1 MSERRAG
8 KAGGGAAGARGVRG
22 AGKSRRSEIRRR
34 VPRQGQG
41 ALASLRRPSTYQSI
55 LLAGAFAL
63 LAGAIVSWAR
73 ERPLV
78 SPGRI
83 MTETREVRVD
93 FEVPD
98 MEATES
104 RRQVARSS
112 APRVYRVNAGTLQ
125 EIQSSLERLPTALAD
140 AETLEDVAPEIRSSF
155 NLTAERLEAIRDFAI
170 GGEASRSWERRV
182 RTLLD
187 ELRLIA
193 AVDQQTFQ
201 REQQQA
207 NAEIILEGEDDEGR
221 RVPKDRLLNVQSR
234 KYTDAIE
241 GAVVDADF
249 RGLVKDLVVEQ
260 LLSQRRPTYDFDQT
274 ASELIAAER
283 MEQIEPVM
291 VRHPEGRTI
300 YRRGDRLD
308 EDQYAL
314 LMNERRAFRSQAG
327 GWTVWG
333 PRVAA
338 LGVAALVALMMGGYA
353 SMFCQRLAR
362 NPLRVLALGL
372 LLTGALGAAAL
383 GAAASPG
390 LTTLFAAAAVT
401 FVAVILVVA
410 YDQRTAGA
418 LSVLFAALL
427 MVALKGTPG
436 LFVAAAAGVGA
447 AVWRLGEIR
456 QRDTLIRAGVA
467 IGATL
472 LVATLAVEALRLP
485 PTFEALRQAVGDAAL
500 AGLGGLLVG
509 FVALG
514 LLPSIERVF
523 DITTGMTLIE
533 LRDPNQPLL
542 RELQRRA
549 PGTYSHS
556 LTVAS
561 LAENAANAI
570 GADALHVYVGALYHD
585 VGKMNK
591 PDYFV
596 ENQAGGHNRHARLRP
611 AMSLLVIVG
620 HVKDGVELARE
631 YGIPRGLHHYIE
643 SHHGTTLVEYFYH
656 AAQQKAEGE
665 EEKGPA
671 EIEYRYPGPKPR
683 TKEAAI
689 LMLCDSVESATRAMS
704 EPSPRRIEALVD
716 KIATKRLLDGQF
728 DECDL
733 TLRELHVIEDSLI
746 KQLNSI
752 YHGRISYP
760 SDEAKGGAE
769 APGGVEAEPVESEER
784 TAAESA

>member
-1 MSERRAG
+1 MSEKRPGRP
-8 KAGGGAAGARGVRG
+8 AGAGSQRG
-22 AGKSRRSEIRRR
+22 ARPGAKRRRSELRRR
-34 VPRQGQG
+34 VPRQTPGVRS
-41 ALASLRRPSTYQSI
+41 ALRRPSTIQSVLLTV
-55 LLAGAFAL
+55 LLAVV
-63 LAGAIVSWAR
+63 AGMIVAWAR

-78 SPGRI
+78 APGRI
-83 MTETREVRVD
+83 MTDTRAVRVE

-98 MEATES
+98 AEATES
-104 RRQVARSS
+104 RRQLARSS

-125 EIQSSLERLPTALAD
+125 EIKTSLERLPTALAD
-140 AETLEDVAPEIRSSF
+140 VESLEDVAPEIREAF
-155 NLTAERLEAIRDFAI
+155 ALTPERLTAIRDFAI

-187 ELRLIA
+187 ELREIP
-193 AVDQQTFQ
+193 AVDQQTYQ

-207 NAEIILEGEDDEGR
+207 NAEIILEGREDAPR
-221 RVPKDRLLNVQSR
+221 RVPKDRLINVQS
-234 KYTDAIE
+234 KKHTDAIAE
-241 GAVVDADF
+241 AVDESDF
-249 RGLVKDLVVEQ
+249 RGLVQDLVAER
-260 LLSQRRPTYDFDQT
+260 LLTERRPTYEFDQP
-274 ASELIAAER
+274 ASELIATQRSE
-283 MEQIEPVM
+283 MVEPVM
-291 VRHPEGRTI
+291 VRHPEGRII
-300 YRRGDRLD
+300 YSRGQRLD
-308 EDQYAL
+308 EDAYAL
-314 LMNERRAFRSQAG
+314 LMNERQAFREQAG
-327 GWTVWG
+327 AWTVWS
-333 PRVAA
+333 PRLAA
-338 LGVAALVALMMGGYA
+338 LGVAALVAAMMAGYA
-353 SMFCQRLAR
+353 SMFCRRLAR
-362 NPLRVLALGL
+362 NPLRVFALGL
-372 LLTGALGAAAL
+372 LLLAALGGATLGAATAPGL
-383 GAAASPG
+383 ATLFMGAAA
-390 LTTLFAAAAVT
+390 T

-418 LSVLFAALL
+418 LAILFAALL
-427 MVALKGTPG
+427 IVALDATPG

-456 QRDTLIRAGVA
+456 QRDSLIRAGVA
-467 IGATL
+467 MGAAL
-472 LVATLAVEALRLP
+472 LFATLAVKALSLP
-485 PTFEALRQAVGDAAL
+485 PTLASLKQAGGDAAL

-514 LLPSIERVF
+514 LLPTIEKIF

-585 VGKMNK
+585 AGKMNK

-596 ENQAGGHNRHARLRP
+596 ENQTGGHNRHARLSP

-631 YGIPRGLHHYIE
+631 HNIPRSLHHYIE

-665 EEKGPA
+665 ENRAPA

-704 EPSPRRIEALVD
+704 DPSPRRIEALVD
-716 KIATKRLLDGQF
+716 KLATKRLLDGQF

-733 TLRELHVIEDSLI
+733 TLRELYVIEDSLI

-760 SDEAKGGAE
+760 SDESSRASE
-769 APGGVEAEPVESEER
+769 PAP
-784 TAAESA
+784 AESGADAGEGQAAATSA